1 MRNASSQQG
10 KNEQQWEK
18 KNAKLEHKQQNLWW
32 AHTTFFSIKCVTR
45 KFQVVVVQNNGKEM
59 YKETKKCAACAK
71 FFFLLLIRD
80 YWFFCSS
87 RCRRRLALLDF
98 IFRLSNL

>member
-71 FFFLLLIRD
+71 FFFFVANQGLLIFLQFSLPSPFSIA
-80 YWFFCSS
+80 WFYFS
-87 RCRRRLALLDF
+87 F
-98 IFRLSNL
+98 E